1 MCVVEGWDGVHCVG
15 FLEAPHFDVKHFEI
29 RPTVQKL
36 GSIEVSKA
44 LRLQTSVKRSKIVVR
59 MLLRAGMVLIA

>member
-1 MCVVEGWDGVHCVG
+1 MIKNLSTYVVEGWDGVHGVK

-36 GSIEVSKA
+36 VLIEVSKA
-44 LRLQTSVKRSKIVVR
+44 LHLEMTVKRSKIVVR
-59 MLLRAGMVLIA
+59 MS